1 MKKIAIII
9 LLCFDL
15 ISVSGQDL
23 SVKSQKIIRNFIETI
38 KTKNKDKIAN
48 QVRFPLKR
56 EYPIPEI
63 KNKDEFIKRFSE
75 VFDNKLIS
83 EIANSKIKED
93 WSEMG

>member
-23 SVKSQKIIRNFIETI
+23 SVKSQKVIRNFIETI

-48 QVRFPLKR
+48 QVYISFGKR
-56 EYPIPEI
+56 
-63 KNKDEFIKRFSE
+63 
-75 VFDNKLIS
+75 IS
-83 EIANSKIKED
+83 NT
-93 WSEMG
+93 